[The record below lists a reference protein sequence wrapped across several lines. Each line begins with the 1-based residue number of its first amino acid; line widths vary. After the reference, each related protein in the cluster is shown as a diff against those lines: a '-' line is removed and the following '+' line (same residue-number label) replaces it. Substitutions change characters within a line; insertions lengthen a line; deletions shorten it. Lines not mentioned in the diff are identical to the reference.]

1 MTTQTALPPIGTSRT
16 YPTDTQAE
24 GALQK
29 YYHRNPYAALA
40 AATGLGYLVAGGLF
54 TPFTRRMLKI
64 GMRALVIPVA
74 IVQVKKMTEGSD
86 LFS

>member
-1 MTTQTALPPIGTSRT
+1 MTTQTALPPIGTTRT
-16 YPTDTQAE
+16 YTTDTQPQ

-29 YYHRNPYAALA
+29 YYHSNPYAALGA
-40 AATGLGYLVAGGLF
+40 AAGLGYLVAGGLF

-74 IVQVKKMTEGSD
+74 IKQVKDLTEGTD
-86 LFS
+86 LLS